1 MLAHTNDTCRSDNCP
16 GNFTPVGPKPAVDN
30 EFVCLRIDG
39 WNILN
44 QIKEDNELAAIPVI
58 ISSFVDDKKLGYSLG
73 ASEYLVKP
81 VSAEKI
87 KSVLSKYLSTQ
98 SSGYILIVDDESINR
113 EILHSQLEKLNITI
127 KEAYNGINALE
138 LVKQS
143 IPSLILLDLMMP
155 EMDGFQF
162 IEELRKN
169 PQWKDIPVVVI
180 TAKDL
185 TSKDRQRLSG
195 YIEYIVQ
202 KGNYSLDILI
212 SQIKQILN
220 NINLSK

>member
-1 MLAHTNDTCRSDNCP
+1 
-16 GNFTPVGPKPAVDN
+16 
-30 EFVCLRIDG
+30 
-39 WNILN
+39 
-44 QIKEDNELAAIPVI
+44 
-58 ISSFVDDKKLGYSLG
+58 GYSLG

-87 KSVLSKYLSTQ
+87 KSVLSKYLSTEN
-98 SSGYILIVDDESINR
+98 SGYILIVDDETINR